1 MLLYPI
7 TYLSHFNIPQFLPV
21 PSLPLSL
28 SVSSLISN
36 LVFCIHDVAEK
47 PRNQCKFCSWLFALL
62 WQHLCESNMVLCTCR
77 RPRELYTWNKATSC
91 VHNLLGG
98 QRWIDHY
105 GEVII
110 TNHTLDIVCKLT
122 FVKVCFLFQCFVL
135 ALIQ

>member
-1 MLLYPI
+1 VLKVPLGTVINELL
-7 TYLSHFNIPQFLPV
+7 V
-21 PSLPLSL
+21 CAC
-28 SVSSLISN
+28 V
-36 LVFCIHDVAEK
+36 E
-47 PRNQCKFCSWLFALL
+47 
-62 WQHLCESNMVLCTCR
+62 

-122 FVKVCFLFQCFVL
+122 FVKVGPNSVAAVFLFCFVKPCRL
-135 ALIQ
+135 SEKI